1 MVPVTLGQ
9 FSGFLIFL
17 TCTTAPGYFVIVI
30 HKFGDLSPVNSFV
43 GCHSSRRLL
52 GWGGQDCCHPGGDSI
67 LGSPGL
73 ETASWILEAAS
84 WVGIVKVA
92 LDSFLEFWAD
102 PWSLGE
108 PRFW

>member
-1 MVPVTLGQ
+1 MVLGSCHLGTVLVGFQ
-9 FSGFLIFL
+9 FSRPQRVL
-17 TCTTAPGYFVIVI
+17 
-30 HKFGDLSPVNSFV
+30 DSF
-43 GCHSSRRLL
+43 HL
-52 GWGGQDCCHPGGDSI
+52 GGDSI

-84 WVGIVKVA
+84 WVVIVQVA
-92 LDSFLEFWAD
+92 LDSFLEFWAV

>member
-1 MVPVTLGQ
+1 MAPGVGGILIPVNLGQ
-9 FSGFLIFL
+9 FVGLKFPLPGGFLI
-17 TCTTAPGYFVIVI
+17 
-30 HKFGDLSPVNSFV
+30 PVT
-43 GCHSSRRLL
+43 
-52 GWGGQDCCHPGGDSI
+52 WGGQDCCHPGGDSI

-92 LDSFLEFWAD
+92 LDSFLEFWAV

>member
-1 MVPVTLGQ
+1 MVLGSCHLGTVLVGFQ
-9 FSGFLIFL
+9 FSRPRRVL
-17 TCTTAPGYFVIVI
+17 
-30 HKFGDLSPVNSFV
+30 DSF
-43 GCHSSRRLL
+43 HL
-52 GWGGQDCCHPGGDSI
+52 GGDSI